1 MSTSWAQE
9 VYICAARR
17 TALGSFGGAWASY
30 KASDLAAQVLKD
42 IIHSTS
48 IPSHAADEVILG
60 QVLNAGAGQA
70 PVRQAARAAGL
81 PDSVKTCAVNR
92 VCGSALQAVVMA
104 THALRLGAANVVMA
118 GGMESMS
125 QAPHLLPRH
134 KGKRPLMGS
143 IDLKD
148 HMLWDGLTDAYEGHP
163 MGHYG
168 EISAQRLGLSRK
180 LQDEYALESYRRA
193 QQATEQGYFKD
204 EITAITSPETSVPLD
219 RDEEPFRFK
228 DLSKIHTLR
237 PLFAAAS
244 EEGTVTAGNASSLS
258 DGAAALL
265 LASQRAVEQYNLKP
279 LVRCIAE
286 SSHAGKPQDFP
297 TAPIPCIQKLL
308 HGLNYS
314 PADVDLWE
322 INEAFAAVSLAAIKQ
337 LHLSTQK
344 VNVHG
349 GAVSL
354 GHPIGCSG
362 ARILVTLIH
371 ALKRYQLKRGVAAL
385 CIGGG
390 EAIAVMVENISP

>member
-17 TALGSFGGAWASY
+17 TALGAFGGAWASC

-42 IIHSTS
+42 IIHNTS
-48 IPSHAADEVILG
+48 LPSHAADEVILG

-70 PVRQAARAAGL
+70 PVRQAAQAAGL

-104 THALRLGAANVVMA
+104 THALRLGAANVVIA

-134 KGKRPLMGS
+134 KGKRLLMGS

-148 HMLWDGLTDAYEGHP
+148 HMLWDGLTDPYEGHP

-204 EITAITSPETSVPLD
+204 EITAIASPKTSAPLD
-219 RDEEPFRFK
+219 RDEEPFRFN
-228 DLSKIHTLR
+228 DLSKIHTLK

-244 EEGTVTAGNASSLS
+244 EKGTVTAGNASSLS

-286 SSHAGKPQDFP
+286 SSYAGKPQDFP

-314 PADVDLWE
+314 PEDVDLWE

-337 LHLSTQK
+337 LHLPTQK